1 MSGSLHEL
9 LFEALLAL
17 RNPDECSAFLA
28 DLLTPQECDAVAQR
42 IAVARALQEGATYEQ
57 AAAQTG
63 ASSATISRVRRAL
76 FLGSGGYEMVL
87 RRISGIE

>member
-1 MSGSLHEL
+1 M
-9 LFEALLAL
+9 
-17 RNPDECSAFLA
+17 
-28 DLLTPQECDAVAQR
+28 AQR